1 MFEEDRRRADLQS
14 VWLTEEAAIRESV
27 TGARYMQFRG
37 LLYSPEDAVP
47 GSIYGSEN
55 GQETTARQFVIACL
69 VRQYGSHQAN
79 WPSLA
84 YDFVN
89 QSSERN

>member
-1 MFEEDRRRADLQS
+1 MFEEDRTNSDLQS
-14 VWLTEEAAIRESV
+14 VWLTEEASIRESV

-47 GSIYGSEN
+47 GSIYGREN
-55 GQETTARQFVIACL
+55 GHETTARQFVIACL
-69 VRQYGSHQAN
+69 TRQYGNQAGN
-79 WPSLA
+79 WPPLA

-89 QSSERN
+89 QPSERN

>member
-1 MFEEDRRRADLQS
+1 MFEEDRTRADQQS
-14 VWLTEEAAIRESV
+14 VWLTEEAVIRESV

-55 GQETTARQFVIACL
+55 GHETTARQFAVACL
-69 VRQYGSHQAN
+69 TRQYGNHAGN

-89 QSSERN
+89 QASGQN